1 MTVFLS
7 FLSTLTQKRNGLT
20 HKNQTLHILKVVK
33 LIEWFQY
40 QICESF
46 LTLNYN
52 QATLYTDRRNKASLM
67 AWAQSKL
74 KKAYFS

>member
-1 MTVFLS
+1 
-7 FLSTLTQKRNGLT
+7 
-20 HKNQTLHILKVVK
+20 
-33 LIEWFQY
+33 
-40 QICESF
+40 

-52 QATLYTDRRNKASLM
+52 QATLYTDRRNEASLM